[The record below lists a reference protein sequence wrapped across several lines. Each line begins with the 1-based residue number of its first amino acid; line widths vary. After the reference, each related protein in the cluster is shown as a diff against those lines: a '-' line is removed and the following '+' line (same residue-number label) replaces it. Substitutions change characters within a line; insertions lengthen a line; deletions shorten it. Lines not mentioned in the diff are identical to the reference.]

1 VLSVAVILI
10 SAPAVSAPSAELFDV
25 FMKVCVKGQA
35 VFPAGSAKQVGIEDL
50 PINMR
55 TMIGWRAT
63 GQFLEV
69 IRPAPAYVAFTDKGM
84 GPDHERAC
92 HLAGKAIDLEAVRKQ
107 LVKLF
112 GQEPGFTNTG
122 RGSWGWR
129 YFFPSSGTVLRAALP
144 GRNLP
149 MLSVIKL
156 NKADL
161 EVAKAEQKRFE
172 RQADAN

>member
-1 VLSVAVILI
+1 MI
-10 SAPAVSAPSAELFDV
+10 SAPAVSAPSAQLFDV

-35 VFPAGSAKQVGIEDL
+35 VFPPGSAKQVGIEGL
-50 PINMR
+50 PVNMR

-69 IRPAPAYVAFTDKGM
+69 IRPAPAYVAITNQGQ
-84 GPDHERAC
+84 GPDDERAC

-112 GQEPGFTNTG
+112 GHEPGFTNTG

-149 MLSVIKL
+149 MLSLIKL

-161 EVAKAEQKRFE
+161 EAAKAQQKSSDGQSE
-172 RQADAN
+172 AN